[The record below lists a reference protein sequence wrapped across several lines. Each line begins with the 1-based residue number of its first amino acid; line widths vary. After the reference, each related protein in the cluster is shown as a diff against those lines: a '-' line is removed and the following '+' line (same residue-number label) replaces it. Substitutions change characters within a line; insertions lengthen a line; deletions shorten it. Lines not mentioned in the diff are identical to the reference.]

1 MLLWLWLPGKWTVLQ
16 VYPPFNS
23 KYYSNLQIANRFST
37 NRCFQDID
45 PWTRGRAWAEQCRI
59 LFNNRAEAVSSLAL
73 QSCLLLH
80 ILAFIEGDMESQS
93 LYGALAIRMV
103 QLLDLPRKLS
113 PDRIQ
118 RETEIR
124 SRFKPPIY

>member
-1 MLLWLWLPGKWTVLQ
+1 MFNDRKDTVSL
-16 VYPPFNS
+16 
-23 KYYSNLQIANRFST
+23 
-37 NRCFQDID
+37 
-45 PWTRGRAWAEQCRI
+45 
-59 LFNNRAEAVSSLAL
+59 LAL

-93 LYGALAIRMV
+93 LYSALAIRMA

-113 PDRIQ
+113 SDRVQ

-124 SRFKPPIY
+124 SRI